1 MNLKQYYGK
10 KVKIVAANGMIFL
23 DTVNDYF
30 FPEDNE
36 AGKESIAIDTI
47 EKQTIEF
54 NEESIQKI
62 ELIK

>member
-1 MNLKQYYGK
+1 MNLKQFYGK

-23 DTVNDYF
+23 GMVNDYF

-36 AGKESIAIDTI
+36 SGKESIAVDTI

-54 NEESIQKI
+54 DAESIQKI
-62 ELIK
+62 EAVQ